1 MPTESTFL
9 LAFLFIIAAAA
20 GWVFAH
26 YSSYISK
33 SDIKPLKI
41 HSDYI
46 KGLNLVLN
54 KKNDEALELFTKLAK
69 IDDDTLET
77 HFALGHLFRRRGE
90 TDRAIKVHQNILA
103 RPNLNNKQ
111 RQQALFSLA
120 QDYYGAGLFGRAESI
135 FSQLTNESGVNTSA
149 LEQLVD
155 IYEKERNWEKAINV
169 HRKLELVTGKKSP
182 QIAHYYCELAEIS
195 RLSGDLDSARKHLK
209 SSVRSESGVYRG
221 NLIRAAIAKEDED
234 FAQAIRLY
242 QKSIEFDKRL
252 LVEVL
257 PNFLF
262 CYKKLNRENDF
273 SDYINQLVSKD
284 GNTEYYLAYSSIIN
298 QLSTDKNLYKYVLSF
313 YTNHDLISEFIDLDY
328 FSSISFDKQI
338 NKISNISNIL
348 RKIALESS
356 RYCCTVCGYGAKRII
371 WQCPSCKQW
380 ETVMPKQIIE
390 FEKLFTKAN

>member
-33 SDIKPLKI
+33 PHIKPLKI

-54 KKNDEALELFTKLAK
+54 KKNDEALELFTRLAK

-103 RPNLNNKQ
+103 RTNLSNNQ

-120 QDYYGAGLFGRAESI
+120 QDYYGAGLFGRAEGI
-135 FSQLTNESGVNTSA
+135 FSQLTNESGINTSA

-155 IYEKERNWEKAINV
+155 IYEKERSWEKAINV
-169 HRKLELVTGKKSP
+169 HRKLEVITGKKSL

-195 RLSGDLDSARKHLK
+195 RVRGDLDSARQHLK
-209 SSVRSESGVYRG
+209 SSVRSASGVYRG
-221 NLIRAAIAKEDED
+221 NLIRAAIAKEDKD
-234 FAQAIRLY
+234 FPKAIRLY
-242 QKSIEFDKRL
+242 EKSIEFDKRL

-257 PNFLF
+257 PNLLF
-262 CYKKLNRENDF
+262 CYKKSNRENEF
-273 SDYINQLVSKD
+273 SDYINQIVSKD
-284 GNTEYYLAYSSIIN
+284 NNVEYYLAYSSIIN
-298 QLSTDKNLYKYVLSF
+298 QLSTDKNLYKYVKSF
-313 YTNHDLISEFIDLDY
+313 YKNHELISEFLDLDY
-328 FSSISFDKQI
+328 FSSLSSNEQI
-338 NKISNISNIL
+338 NRISNISNIF

-356 RYCCTVCGYGAKRII
+356 RYSCTICGYGAKRII

-390 FEKLFTKAN
+390 FEKLFTKQ